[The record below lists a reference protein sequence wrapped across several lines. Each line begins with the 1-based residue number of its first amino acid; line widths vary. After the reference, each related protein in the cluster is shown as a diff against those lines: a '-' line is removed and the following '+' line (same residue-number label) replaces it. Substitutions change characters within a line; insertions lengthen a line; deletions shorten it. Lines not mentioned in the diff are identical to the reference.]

1 MWQTTFVAGLKRT
14 FLIHCLELCWFEY
27 LVLHDESFVL
37 WEQHKYSNYNADA
50 DNFIKV
56 WAGRSRGLGRTL
68 MRDSLPNSLTRIAS
82 FLWARFQSHGW
93 CVLLVYILVVHFRLH
108 SVFATLLDKM
118 GLGFLTD
125 AVESVA
131 GLFNSSETSLED
143 LPDLIDDDR
152 EEVVGRVGER
162 GRRDCGGRDGKK
174 NKKNKKNKKD
184 GHSHS
189 SSSSGTNR
197 SSETGTTK
205 QIEIPTKR
213 RKPDTWLTY
222 DKELGVVP
230 LGVVRNWDK
239 AKEKKRKESN
249 IRTWQT
255 SGDDGSSSSSAAT
268 SEERRTIPP
277 VRGVRGEVNPMEWV
291 D

>member
-1 MWQTTFVAGLKRT
+1 MLQTTLLGLKRIAILL
-14 FLIHCLELCWFEY
+14 FLEWCWFEY
-27 LVLHDESFVL
+27 LLLHDESFVL
-37 WEQHKYSNYNADA
+37 WEQHKYSKYNADA
-50 DNFIKV
+50 DNFLKV
-56 WAGRSRGLGRTL
+56 WAGRGHGLLRTL

-82 FLWARFQSHGW
+82 FLLARFQTHGMYL
-93 CVLLVYILVVHFRLH
+93 LLVYIIVVHYRLH
-108 SVFATLLDKM
+108 SVVATLLDNM
-118 GLGFLTD
+118 GLGFITD
-125 AVESVA
+125 AVESAA
-131 GLFNSSETSLED
+131 GMFNPSETSLED

-152 EEVVGRVGER
+152 EEVVGGL
-162 GRRDCGGRDGKK
+162 GKSGRDCGGRDGKK
-174 NKKNKKNKKD
+174 NKKD

-189 SSSSGTNR
+189 SDTNR
-197 SSETGTTK
+197 SSAGTTK
-205 QIEIPTKR
+205 QIKIPTKR

-249 IRTWQT
+249 IRNWQT
-255 SGDDGSSSSSAAT
+255 SADDSSSASSAI

-277 VRGVRGEVNPMEWV
+277 VRGVKGEVNPMEWV

>member
-1 MWQTTFVAGLKRT
+1 
-14 FLIHCLELCWFEY
+14 
-27 LVLHDESFVL
+27 
-37 WEQHKYSNYNADA
+37 
-50 DNFIKV
+50 
-56 WAGRSRGLGRTL
+56 
-68 MRDSLPNSLTRIAS
+68 
-82 FLWARFQSHGW
+82 
-93 CVLLVYILVVHFRLH
+93 
-108 SVFATLLDKM
+108 M